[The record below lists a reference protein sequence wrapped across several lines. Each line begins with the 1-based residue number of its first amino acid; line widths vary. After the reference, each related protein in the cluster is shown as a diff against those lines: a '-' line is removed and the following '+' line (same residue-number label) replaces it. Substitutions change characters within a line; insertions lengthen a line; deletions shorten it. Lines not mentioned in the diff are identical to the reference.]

1 MWRSPLVNEERFLKV
16 YSYLCELD
24 DLYSMSFHK
33 FVMKKLFVGI
43 LMVFSVGFV
52 SAQPVTDI
60 QVQDQS
66 PSIAEP
72 GDTVRLS
79 VVVANNGD
87 SEASYQSLDVETVD
101 GVSYRGTTSNYNDG
115 FSLCGGCQTIGTIY
129 LKVSKDASSGSY
141 PVDLNLENADSTGVV
156 EKTVLEVDG
165 SPELVLKGN
174 GSVMQGESSEI
185 DLELENTG
193 KDSASQ
199 VTASLTHPLI
209 SFQPSKIDFG
219 SIKTGE
225 SIENTLEINTDE
237 NLESGPETVPVTL
250 SYTDGDRFVEN
261 TSVPIDVLKD
271 VNLVV
276 SQVDSDAIIGSESRV
291 MIELENTGESKAEG
305 IKSKVECED
314 SSVTDSE
321 SFVGSLDSDESVPT
335 VYHVVPEK
343 EIAECTLTAS
353 YTGENEKTL
362 EESFEISAEKKSPVL
377 PGLTV
382 LMVLIVSLLYWR
394 RRSKED

>member
-1 MWRSPLVNEERFLKV
+1 
-16 YSYLCELD
+16 
-24 DLYSMSFHK
+24 
-33 FVMKKLFVGI
+33 MKKLFAGI
-43 LMVFSVGFV
+43 LMVFSVGIV
-52 SAQPVTDI
+52 SAQPVTEI
-60 QVQDQS
+60 QVQDHS

-72 GDTVRLS
+72 GDTVEVS

-101 GVSYRGTTSNYNDG
+101 GVSYRGTTSNYKDG

-129 LKVSKDASSGSY
+129 LKVSKDSSSGTY

-165 SPELVLKGN
+165 RPELVLKGN

-199 VTASLTHPLI
+199 VTASLSHPLI

-225 SIENTLEINTDE
+225 SIESTVEINTDE
-237 NLESGPETVPVTL
+237 NLESGPETLPVTL
-250 SYTDGDRFVEN
+250 SYTDEGRIIEN
-261 TSVPIDVLKD
+261 TSVPVNLLKD
-271 VNLVV
+271 VELVV
-276 SQVDSDAIIGSESRV
+276 SQIESDGVVGSESRV

-305 IKSKVECED
+305 IQSIIECED
-314 SSVTDSE
+314 SNVPDSE

-335 VYHVVPEK
+335 VYHVVPER
-343 EIAECTLTAS
+343 ENVECTLTTS
-353 YTGENEKTL
+353 YTGEIEKKL

-382 LMVLIVSLLYWR
+382 LLVLTVSVLYWR